1 MPDHLLSGGSRP
13 MPELPAPFTDFYQS
27 GGPSSTGCRLCPR
40 CCGADRAVSFGYC
53 QAPAGIVA
61 ARAALHPWEEPCI
74 SGTRGSGTVFFSGCT
89 LGCVFCQNYQIRR
102 EAFGKPISV
111 SRPSEIFLEL
121 QEAGAHNINLVTP
134 TQYLPWIVPALD
146 AVRDRLAIP
155 VVYNCGGYERAEVV
169 AALAPYVDIWLPDLK
184 YQDPALSASLSQ
196 APDYFAAA
204 HKAIR
209 QMVLQTGPPEL
220 DGDGIMKRG
229 VIIRH
234 LVLPGHRDDSIRLL
248 HWLAGALPKGQYYI
262 SLMSQYTPYRKIPE
276 HPELDRRI
284 TRYEYDQVVE
294 EALRLG
300 LDLGYM
306 QKKSSAKEEYTP
318 PFGLQGL

>member
-1 MPDHLLSGGSRP
+1 M
-13 MPELPAPFTDFYQS
+13 
-27 GGPSSTGCRLCPR
+27 
-40 CCGADRAVSFGYC
+40 
-53 QAPAGIVA
+53 
-61 ARAALHPWEEPCI
+61 
-74 SGTRGSGTVFFSGCT
+74 
-89 LGCVFCQNYQIRR
+89 FCQNYQISR

-111 SRPSEIFLEL
+111 SRLSEIFLEL

-146 AVRDRLAIP
+146 VVRDRLAIP

-262 SLMSQYTPYRKIPE
+262 SLMSQYTPYRKIPDTRSWTGGSPAMNMIRLWRKRCAWDWIWDICRKKAVRRKNT
-276 HPELDRRI
+276 HRRLDCRDYKD
-284 TRYEYDQVVE
+284 TE
-294 EALRLG
+294 
-300 LDLGYM
+300 
-306 QKKSSAKEEYTP
+306 
-318 PFGLQGL
+318 